1 MARIDAPLLGRLDI
15 RFFHQL
21 IFDTPQLTQFIS
33 RTPNLTACDKARVSF
48 HCYTAE
54 VTLSSL
60 EKSYKTFELR
70 ISCTQSDWQLSSLA
84 QICSSFLPVISSLE
98 YLYFT
103 HEYRARNLN
112 VQDDIENGQWLEL
125 LHPFTAVKSLHVSP
139 KYAPHI
145 APALQ
150 ELVGDRA
157 AEVLPALQNVFLEEL
172 HTSGPA
178 QEAIGKFDAAR
189 QLSGH
194 PITVFYCDGES
205 GMRQDVNDR
214 SAFSISI
221 RFTFWYHFMFP
232 PFLLALIYWVLKTR
246 IGVLPSHC
254 HDQTVFYEHYCVE
267 QRAMYFEHSHH
278 Q

>member
-1 MARIDAPLLGRLDI
+1 MARIDAPLLGELDI

-48 HCYTAE
+48 HRYTAE

-98 YLYFT
+98 HLYFT
-103 HEYRARNLN
+103 DEHLVLYF
-112 VQDDIENGQWLEL
+112 QDDIENAQWLEL
-125 LHPFTAVKSLHVSP
+125 LHPFTAVKSLHLSP
-139 KYAPHI
+139 NYVPHI

-150 ELVGDRA
+150 ELVGERA
-157 AEVLPALQNVFLEEL
+157 AEVLPALRNLFLDGT
-172 HTSGPA
+172 HPSRPA
-178 QEAIGKFDAAR
+178 QEAIENFKAAR

-194 PITVFYCDGES
+194 PITVSY
-205 GMRQDVNDR
+205 
-214 SAFSISI
+214 
-221 RFTFWYHFMFP
+221 
-232 PFLLALIYWVLKTR
+232 
-246 IGVLPSHC
+246 
-254 HDQTVFYEHYCVE
+254 
-267 QRAMYFEHSHH
+267 
-278 Q
+278 

>member
-21 IFDTPQLTQFIS
+21 IFNTPQLTQFIS
-33 RTPNLTACDKARVSF
+33 RTPNLTACDKAHVSF
-48 HCYTAE
+48 HRYTAE

-60 EKSYKTFELR
+60 EKSYETFELR

-98 YLYFT
+98 HLYFKD
-103 HEYRARNLN
+103 EYCIRNRN
-112 VQDDIENGQWLEL
+112 VQDDIENVQWLEL
-125 LHPFTAVKSLHVSP
+125 LHPFSSVKSLHLSP
-139 KYAPHI
+139 KYAAHI

-189 QLSGH
+189 RLSGH

-205 GMRQDVNDR
+205 DMRQDVNDR

-232 PFLLALIYWVLKTR
+232 PFLLALISWVLKHESEFFLR
-246 IGVLPSHC
+246 I
-254 HDQTVFYEHYCVE
+254 
-267 QRAMYFEHSHH
+267 AMIRLFSMNIIV
-278 Q
+278 